1 MSGHTMFHVFLDVLF
16 IANIALFFY
25 LLHKKN
31 NPPGRI
37 PRSEWPR
44 PTDRVV
50 DHKKAQEFFMTCV
63 NSRRKGVDLIE
74 KLEWE
79 NYFNE
84 VTRSNPNITWE
95 EILVETTKN

>member
-1 MSGHTMFHVFLDVLF
+1 
-16 IANIALFFY
+16 
-25 LLHKKN
+25 
-31 NPPGRI
+31 
-37 PRSEWPR
+37 
-44 PTDRVV
+44 
-50 DHKKAQEFFMTCV
+50 MTCV